1 MSNLFE
7 LVQKGGPVMVPM
19 IGLSIMTVACGFE
32 RGWFW
37 WHTLQG
43 EKQLVRQ
50 ILLAAQDDLP
60 KARTIAEQAQ
70 TMPIGRFLLA
80 ALCLNQPTPETLRLA
95 MEAAGDREFV
105 QMRKGD
111 KLLET
116 VVAIAPL
123 LGLLGTVT
131 GLIVTFFN
139 LKIGGGGTSVDTS
152 KAALGIAEALIT
164 TAGGMIVAIMA
175 LAIFRVCVSLQS
187 SQMDYFADVGS
198 ELELIYRQ
206 RWYEP
211 RVQQESQSQSVQGL
225 VQRIVDLMQGN
236 VIASSIE
243 PATIPEQ
250 NPDATNH

>member
-1 MSNLFE
+1 MSNLLE

-43 EKQLVRQ
+43 EKPLVQQ
-50 ILLAAQDDLP
+50 ILLAAQEDLF

-70 TMPIGRFLLA
+70 AMPIGRFLLA
-80 ALCLNQPTPETLRLA
+80 ALRLNQPTPETLRLA

-187 SQMDYFADVGS
+187 SQMDYFADVGN

-211 RVQQESQSQSVQGL
+211 RVQEESQSQSVQGL

-236 VIASSIE
+236 PTEPTIA
-243 PATIPEQ
+243 PEQ
-250 NPDATNH
+250 NTHETNH